1 MTDSRQKRPARSH
14 QSPPLP
20 PGRAVAAV
28 LETRTSPSKQGR
40 PAVPVHL
47 APSCS
52 PLPALWAHLTPAGL
66 PGPSALYQTL
76 RHQVLSRLLQA
87 RGALRVGSVIMA
99 RPHKVEH
106 KGASGPI
113 GTRLSLSLS
122 GRERAPRS
130 PHGRHACGPHVHQLC
145 NFHISAQEDD
155 DDLSEVTAE
164 GGGLG

>member
-1 MTDSRQKRPARSH
+1 MVPNCDRLTSRQKRPARSH

-87 RGALRVGSVIMA
+87 REALRVGSVIMA

-113 GTRLSLSLS
+113 GTRTCDVVRDGCLSKNRCLA
-122 GRERAPRS
+122 GRCLAGSDTYAKSRRT
-130 PHGRHACGPHVHQLC
+130 GWRGVR
-145 NFHISAQEDD
+145 
-155 DDLSEVTAE
+155 T
-164 GGGLG
+164 